1 MKTRDEIWQV
11 IHKNLVNTV
20 ENLEGVKIDTSK
32 SMVDLGANSLDIVEV
47 VSCSIR
53 ELKIK
58 VPRTQLNNL
67 KTMDELIDL
76 LYRMANPEA

>member
-1 MKTRDEIWQV
+1 MNSREEISEVIKKHLLNIVEDLDGDE
-11 IHKNLVNTV
+11 
-20 ENLEGVKIDTSK
+20 IDTSK

-58 VPRTQLNNL
+58 VPRAELNEL
-67 KTMDELIDL
+67 ETIDELIDL
-76 LYRMANPEA
+76 LHKVANA